1 MLLELRSLLGCV
13 SLALNR
19 ASAMYDVDSLQFF
32 GVHIL
37 KKQAIVGSTII
48 DGTGSAPVLDG
59 VVVVENGKIVEV
71 GAADEVKLSPDVERI
86 YATGKFIIPGI
97 IDSHVHV
104 TPNQDVPPD
113 VRINL
118 RVGFNAINTLRQSLG
133 AGVTTVVS
141 IGGGPPAVELT
152 NAIKEGYV
160 DRCAN
165 QITAG
170 VVNASGG
177 HVRGRH
183 ADGPWEIRKA
193 VRELASAGCT
203 MIKTAATAGFQWE
216 HERVHW
222 PDYTEEELVALIDE
236 ARMRDMPVAVHAH
249 GHKGLQYAVNARA
262 HMIHHGALIDDEG
275 LHAIAAADL
284 YFVPTLFT
292 TSLGRVAK
300 VESPWTK
307 QRMEAAYPIH
317 REGVSKAHKM
327 GIKIALGTD
336 GGPGDAMI
344 ELSELVDCGLSP
356 MDAIV
361 AGTRNT
367 ADALSILDRVG
378 TIESG
383 KDADL
388 LIVGKNPLDDINVLQ
403 DQENVALV
411 MTHGKV
417 QTTSNEMKTYLN
429 PRLEGPPRLIV
440 RVNVDT

>member
-1 MLLELRSLLGCV
+1 M
-13 SLALNR
+13 
-19 ASAMYDVDSLQFF
+19 
-32 GVHIL
+32 
-37 KKQAIVGSTII
+37 KKQAIIGSTII
-48 DGTGSAPVLDG
+48 NGTGSEPLRNGTILIQD
-59 VVVVENGKIVEV
+59 GKISEV
-71 GAADEVKLSPDVERI
+71 GKADQIKLGPDVERI
-86 YATGKFIIPGI
+86 DATRKFTMPGI

-104 TPNQDVPPD
+104 TPNQDVPND
-113 VRINL
+113 IRINL
-118 RVGFNAINTLRQSLG
+118 RVGFNSISLLRQSLG

-141 IGGGPPAVELT
+141 IGGGPPSVELT
-152 NAIKEGYV
+152 NAINEGYV

-222 PDYTEEELVALIDE
+222 PDYTEEELTALVDE
-236 ARMRDMPVAVHAH
+236 ARMRDMPVAAHAH
-249 GHKGLQYAVNARA
+249 GHEGLKYAVNARV

-275 LHAIAAADL
+275 LEAINKADL

-292 TSLGRVAK
+292 TSVGRVAK
-300 VESPWTK
+300 VEQHWTK
-307 QRMEAAYPIH
+307 ERMEAAYPIH

-327 GIKIALGTD
+327 GTKIALGTD
-336 GGPGDAMI
+336 GGAGDAMI
-344 ELSELVDCGLSP
+344 ELSEFVDCGLSP

-388 LIVGKNPLDDINVLQ
+388 LIIGKNPLNDINVLQ
-403 DQENVALV
+403 NQENIDLV
-411 MTHGKV
+411 MTRGKV
-417 QTTSNEMKTYLN
+417 QTTSNEMKVYLN
-429 PRLEGPPRLIV
+429 PRLEGPPRRIV
-440 RVNVDT
+440 RVNVDM

>member
-1 MLLELRSLLGCV
+1 M
-13 SLALNR
+13 
-19 ASAMYDVDSLQFF
+19 
-32 GVHIL
+32 
-37 KKQAIVGSTII
+37 KKQAIIGSTII
-48 DGTGSAPVLDG
+48 NGTGSEPLRNGTILIQD
-59 VVVVENGKIVEV
+59 GKISEV
-71 GAADEVKLSPDVERI
+71 GKADQIKLGPDVERI
-86 YATGKFIIPGI
+86 DATRKFTMPGI

-104 TPNQDVPPD
+104 TPNQDVPND
-113 VRINL
+113 IRINL
-118 RVGFNAINTLRQSLG
+118 RVGFNSISLLRQSLG

-141 IGGGPPAVELT
+141 IGGGPPSVELT
-152 NAIKEGYV
+152 NAINEGYV

-222 PDYTEEELVALIDE
+222 PDYTEEELTALVDE
-236 ARMRDMPVAVHAH
+236 ARMRDMPVAAHAH
-249 GHKGLQYAVNARA
+249 GHEGLKYAVNARV

-275 LHAIAAADL
+275 LEAINKADL

-292 TSLGRVAK
+292 TSIGRVAK
-300 VESPWTK
+300 VEQPWTK
-307 QRMEAAYPIH
+307 ERMEAAYPIH

-327 GIKIALGTD
+327 GTKIALGTD
-336 GGPGDAMI
+336 GGAGDAMI
-344 ELSELVDCGLSP
+344 ELSEFVDCGLSP

-388 LIVGKNPLDDINVLQ
+388 LIIGKNPLDDINVLQ
-403 DQENVALV
+403 NQENIDLV

-417 QTTSNEMKTYLN
+417 QTTSNEMKAYLD
-429 PRLEGPPRLIV
+429 PRLDGPPRRIV
-440 RVNVDT
+440 RVNVDM

>member
-1 MLLELRSLLGCV
+1 M
-13 SLALNR
+13 
-19 ASAMYDVDSLQFF
+19 
-32 GVHIL
+32 
-37 KKQAIVGSTII
+37 KKQAIIGSTII
-48 DGTGSAPVLDG
+48 DGTGSDPLRNGTILIED
-59 VVVVENGKIVEV
+59 GKIVEV
-71 GAADEVKLSPDVERI
+71 GNADQIKLRPDVERI
-86 YATGKFIIPGI
+86 DAIGKFTMPGI

-104 TPNQDVPPD
+104 TPNQDVPSD
-113 VRINL
+113 IRINL
-118 RVGFNAINTLRQSLG
+118 RVGFNAISLLRQSLG

-141 IGGGPPAVELT
+141 IGGGPPSVELT
-152 NAIKEGYV
+152 NAINEGYV

-222 PDYTEEELVALIDE
+222 PDYTEEELTALVDE
-236 ARMRDMPVAVHAH
+236 ARMRDMPVAAHAH
-249 GHKGLQYAVNARA
+249 GHEGLKYAVNAKV

-275 LHAIAAADL
+275 LETINRADL

-292 TSLGRVAK
+292 TSIGRVAK
-300 VESPWTK
+300 VEQPWTK
-307 QRMEAAYPIH
+307 ERMEAAYPIH

-327 GIKIALGTD
+327 GTKIALGTD
-336 GGPGDAMI
+336 GGAGDAMI
-344 ELSELVDCGLSP
+344 ELSEFVDCGLSP

-378 TIESG
+378 TVENG

-388 LIVGKNPLDDINVLQ
+388 LIIGRNPLDDINVLQ
-403 DQENVALV
+403 NQENIELV
-411 MTHGKV
+411 MTRGKV
-417 QTTSNEMKTYLN
+417 QTTSNEMRIYLN
-429 PRLEGPPRLIV
+429 PRLDGPPRRIV
-440 RVNVDT
+440 RVNVDM

>member
-1 MLLELRSLLGCV
+1 M
-13 SLALNR
+13 
-19 ASAMYDVDSLQFF
+19 
-32 GVHIL
+32 
-37 KKQAIVGSTII
+37 KKQAIIGSTII
-48 DGTGSAPVLDG
+48 NGTGSEPLRNG
-59 VVVVENGKIVEV
+59 TILIQEGKIVEV
-71 GAADEVKLSPDVERI
+71 GKADQINLGPDVERI
-86 YATGKFIIPGI
+86 DATGKFTMPGI

-104 TPNQDVPPD
+104 TPNQDVPND
-113 VRINL
+113 IRINL
-118 RVGFNAINTLRQSLG
+118 RVGFNSISLLRQSLG

-141 IGGGPPAVELT
+141 IGGGPPSVELT
-152 NAIKEGYV
+152 NAINEGYV

-222 PDYTEEELVALIDE
+222 PDYTEEELTALVDE
-236 ARMRDMPVAVHAH
+236 ARMRDMPVAAHAH
-249 GHKGLQYAVNARA
+249 GHEGLKYAVNARV

-275 LHAIAAADL
+275 LEAINKADL

-292 TSLGRVAK
+292 TSIGRVAK
-300 VESPWTK
+300 VEQPWTK
-307 QRMEAAYPIH
+307 ERMEAAYPIH

-327 GIKIALGTD
+327 GTKIALGTD
-336 GGPGDAMI
+336 GGAGDAMI
-344 ELSELVDCGLSP
+344 ELSEFVDCGLSP

-388 LIVGKNPLDDINVLQ
+388 LIIGKNPLNDINVLQ
-403 DQENVALV
+403 NQENIDLV

-417 QTTSNEMKTYLN
+417 QTTSNEMKVYLN
-429 PRLEGPPRLIV
+429 PRLNGPPRRIV
-440 RVNVDT
+440 RVNVDM

>member
-1 MLLELRSLLGCV
+1 M
-13 SLALNR
+13 
-19 ASAMYDVDSLQFF
+19 
-32 GVHIL
+32 
-37 KKQAIVGSTII
+37 KKQAIIGSTII
-48 DGTGSAPVLDG
+48 NGTGSEPLRNGIILIQD
-59 VVVVENGKIVEV
+59 GKILEV
-71 GAADEVKLSPDVERI
+71 GKADQIKLGPDVERI
-86 YATGKFIIPGI
+86 DATGKFTMPGI

-104 TPNQDVPPD
+104 TPNQDVPND
-113 VRINL
+113 IRINL
-118 RVGFNAINTLRQSLG
+118 RVGFNSISLLRQSLG

-141 IGGGPPAVELT
+141 IGGGPPSVELT
-152 NAIKEGYV
+152 NAINEGYV

-222 PDYTEEELVALIDE
+222 PDYTEEELTALVDE
-236 ARMRDMPVAVHAH
+236 ARMRDMPVAAHAH
-249 GHKGLQYAVNARA
+249 GHEGLKYAVNARV
-262 HMIHHGALIDDEG
+262 HMIHHGALIDEEG
-275 LHAIAAADL
+275 LEAINKADL

-292 TSLGRVAK
+292 TSIGRVAK
-300 VESPWTK
+300 VEQPWTK
-307 QRMEAAYPIH
+307 ERMEAAYPIH

-327 GIKIALGTD
+327 GTKIALGTD
-336 GGPGDAMI
+336 GGAGDAMI
-344 ELSELVDCGLSP
+344 ELSEFVDCGLSP

-388 LIVGKNPLDDINVLQ
+388 LIIGKNPLNDINVLQ
-403 DQENVALV
+403 NQENIDLV
-411 MTHGKV
+411 MTRGKV
-417 QTTSNEMKTYLN
+417 QTTSNEMKVYLN
-429 PRLEGPPRLIV
+429 PRLEGPPRRIV
-440 RVNVDT
+440 RVNVDM

>member
-1 MLLELRSLLGCV
+1 MYFCCWNLRHSVRCQRCGIFTHSNYAEFTKLT
-13 SLALNR
+13 R
-19 ASAMYDVDSLQFF
+19 
-32 GVHIL
+32 
-37 KKQAIVGSTII
+37 QAITGSTII
-48 DGTGSAPVLDG
+48 DGTGATPIQNG
-59 VVVVENGKIVEV
+59 IVVVDGGKIVEV
-71 GAADEVKLSPDVERI
+71 GSPDQVKLDPDVSKI
-86 YATGKFIIPGI
+86 DATGKFTMPGI
-97 IDSHVHV
+97 IDSHIHV
-104 TPNQDVPPD
+104 TPNQDVPAD

-152 NAIKEGYV
+152 NAIEEGYV

-193 VRELASAGCT
+193 VRELTSAGCT

-216 HERVHW
+216 QERVHW
-222 PDYTEEELVALIDE
+222 PDYTEEELTALVDE
-236 ARMRDMPVAVHAH
+236 ARMRDIPVAAHAH
-249 GHKGLQYAVNARA
+249 GHEGLKYAVNARV

-275 LHAIAAADL
+275 LEAITKADL

-292 TSLGRVAK
+292 TSVGRVAK
-300 VESPWTK
+300 VEQPWTK
-307 QRMEAAYPIH
+307 ERMEAAYPIH

-327 GIKIALGTD
+327 GTKIALGTD

-378 TIESG
+378 TLEAE

-388 LIVGKNPLDDINVLQ
+388 LIVDKNPLDDINVLQ
-403 DQENVALV
+403 DQENIALV
-411 MTHGKV
+411 MTRGNV
-417 QTTSNEMKTYLN
+417 QTTSEQMKVHLN
-429 PRLEGPPRLIV
+429 PRLGGPPRRIV
-440 RVNVDT
+440 RVNVDM

>member
-1 MLLELRSLLGCV
+1 M
-13 SLALNR
+13 
-19 ASAMYDVDSLQFF
+19 
-32 GVHIL
+32 
-37 KKQAIVGSTII
+37 KKQAIIGSTII
-48 DGTGSAPVLDG
+48 NGTGSEPLRNGTILIQD
-59 VVVVENGKIVEV
+59 GKISEV
-71 GAADEVKLSPDVERI
+71 GKADQIKLGPDVERI
-86 YATGKFIIPGI
+86 DAIGKFTMPGI

-104 TPNQDVPPD
+104 TPNQDVPND
-113 VRINL
+113 IRINL
-118 RVGFNAINTLRQSLG
+118 RVGFNSISLLRQSLG

-141 IGGGPPAVELT
+141 IGGGPPSVELT
-152 NAIKEGYV
+152 NAINEGYV

-222 PDYTEEELVALIDE
+222 PDYTEEELTALVDE
-236 ARMRDMPVAVHAH
+236 ARMRDMPVAAHAH
-249 GHKGLQYAVNARA
+249 GHEGLKYAVNARV

-275 LHAIAAADL
+275 LEAINKADL

-292 TSLGRVAK
+292 TSIGRVAK
-300 VESPWTK
+300 VEQPWTK
-307 QRMEAAYPIH
+307 ERMEAAYPIH

-327 GIKIALGTD
+327 GTKIALGTD
-336 GGPGDAMI
+336 GGAGDAMI
-344 ELSELVDCGLSP
+344 ELSEFVDCGLSP

-388 LIVGKNPLDDINVLQ
+388 LIIGKNPLDDINVLQ
-403 DQENVALV
+403 NQENIDLV

-417 QTTSNEMKTYLN
+417 QTTSNEMKVYLN
-429 PRLEGPPRLIV
+429 PRLEGPPRRIV
-440 RVNVDT
+440 RVNVDM

>member
-1 MLLELRSLLGCV
+1 M
-13 SLALNR
+13 
-19 ASAMYDVDSLQFF
+19 
-32 GVHIL
+32 
-37 KKQAIVGSTII
+37 KKQAIIGSTII
-48 DGTGSAPVLDG
+48 NGTGSEPLRNG
-59 VVVVENGKIVEV
+59 TILIQEGKIVEV
-71 GAADEVKLSPDVERI
+71 GKADQIKLAPDVERI
-86 YATGKFIIPGI
+86 DATGKFTMPGI

-104 TPNQDVPPD
+104 TPNQDVPND
-113 VRINL
+113 IRINL
-118 RVGFNAINTLRQSLG
+118 RVGFNSISLLRQSLG

-141 IGGGPPAVELT
+141 IGGGPPSVELT
-152 NAIKEGYV
+152 SAINEGYV

-222 PDYTEEELVALIDE
+222 PDYTEEELTALVDE
-236 ARMRDMPVAVHAH
+236 ARMRDMPVAAHAH
-249 GHKGLQYAVNARA
+249 GHEGLKYAVNARV

-275 LHAIAAADL
+275 LEAINKADL

-292 TSLGRVAK
+292 TSIGRVAK
-300 VESPWTK
+300 VEQPWTK
-307 QRMEAAYPIH
+307 ERMEAAYPIH

-327 GIKIALGTD
+327 GTKIALGTD
-336 GGPGDAMI
+336 GGAGDAMI
-344 ELSELVDCGLSP
+344 ELSEFVDCGLSP

-388 LIVGKNPLDDINVLQ
+388 LIIGKNPLNDINVLQ
-403 DQENVALV
+403 NQENIDLV
-411 MTHGKV
+411 MTRGKV
-417 QTTSNEMKTYLN
+417 QTTSNEMKVYLN
-429 PRLEGPPRLIV
+429 PRLGGPPRRIV
-440 RVNVDT
+440 RVNVDM

>member
-1 MLLELRSLLGCV
+1 M
-13 SLALNR
+13 
-19 ASAMYDVDSLQFF
+19 
-32 GVHIL
+32 
-37 KKQAIVGSTII
+37 KKQAIIGSTII
-48 DGTGSAPVLDG
+48 SGTGSEPLRNGTILIQD
-59 VVVVENGKIVEV
+59 GKISEV
-71 GAADEVKLSPDVERI
+71 GKADQIKLGPDVERI
-86 YATGKFIIPGI
+86 DATGKFTMPGI

-104 TPNQDVPPD
+104 TPNQDVPND
-113 VRINL
+113 IRINL
-118 RVGFNAINTLRQSLG
+118 RVGFNSISLLRQSLG

-141 IGGGPPAVELT
+141 IGGGPPSVELT
-152 NAIKEGYV
+152 NAINEGYV

-222 PDYTEEELVALIDE
+222 PDYTEEELTALVDE
-236 ARMRDMPVAVHAH
+236 ARMRDMPVAAHAH
-249 GHKGLQYAVNARA
+249 GHEGLKYAVNARV
-262 HMIHHGALIDDEG
+262 HMIHHGALIDEEG
-275 LHAIAAADL
+275 LEAINKADL

-292 TSLGRVAK
+292 TSIGRVAK
-300 VESPWTK
+300 VEQPWTK
-307 QRMEAAYPIH
+307 ERMEAAYPIH

-327 GIKIALGTD
+327 GTKIALGTD
-336 GGPGDAMI
+336 GGAGDAMI
-344 ELSELVDCGLSP
+344 ELSEFVDCGLSP

-388 LIVGKNPLDDINVLQ
+388 LIIGKNPLNDINVLQ
-403 DQENVALV
+403 NQENIDLV

-417 QTTSNEMKTYLN
+417 QTTSNEMKVYLN
-429 PRLEGPPRLIV
+429 PRLDGPPRRIV
-440 RVNVDT
+440 RVNVDM

>member
-1 MLLELRSLLGCV
+1 M
-13 SLALNR
+13 
-19 ASAMYDVDSLQFF
+19 
-32 GVHIL
+32 
-37 KKQAIVGSTII
+37 KKQAIIGSTII
-48 DGTGSAPVLDG
+48 NGTGSEPLRNGTILIQD
-59 VVVVENGKIVEV
+59 GKISEV
-71 GAADEVKLSPDVERI
+71 GKADQIKLGPDVERI
-86 YATGKFIIPGI
+86 DATRKFTMPGI

-104 TPNQDVPPD
+104 TPNQDVPND
-113 VRINL
+113 IRINL
-118 RVGFNAINTLRQSLG
+118 RVGFNSISLLRQSLG

-141 IGGGPPAVELT
+141 IGGGPPSVELT
-152 NAIKEGYV
+152 NAINEGYV

-222 PDYTEEELVALIDE
+222 PDYTEEELTALVDE
-236 ARMRDMPVAVHAH
+236 ARMRDMPVAAHAH
-249 GHKGLQYAVNARA
+249 GHEGLKYAVNARV

-275 LHAIAAADL
+275 LEAINKADL

-292 TSLGRVAK
+292 TSIGRGAK
-300 VESPWTK
+300 VEQPWTK
-307 QRMEAAYPIH
+307 ERMEAAYPIH

-327 GIKIALGTD
+327 GTKIALGTD
-336 GGPGDAMI
+336 GGAGDAMI
-344 ELSELVDCGLSP
+344 ELSEFVDCGLSP

-388 LIVGKNPLDDINVLQ
+388 LIIGKNPLDDINVLQ
-403 DQENVALV
+403 DQENIDLV
-411 MTHGKV
+411 MTRGKV
-417 QTTSNEMKTYLN
+417 QTTSNEMKVYLN
-429 PRLEGPPRLIV
+429 PRLEGPPRRIV
-440 RVNVDT
+440 RVNVDM

>member
-1 MLLELRSLLGCV
+1 M
-13 SLALNR
+13 
-19 ASAMYDVDSLQFF
+19 
-32 GVHIL
+32 
-37 KKQAIVGSTII
+37 KKQAIIGSTII
-48 DGTGSAPVLDG
+48 NGTGSEPLRNGTILIQD
-59 VVVVENGKIVEV
+59 GKISEV
-71 GAADEVKLSPDVERI
+71 GKADQIKLGPDVERI
-86 YATGKFIIPGI
+86 DATGKFTMPGI

-104 TPNQDVPPD
+104 TPNQDVPND
-113 VRINL
+113 IRINL
-118 RVGFNAINTLRQSLG
+118 RVGFNSISLLRQSLG

-141 IGGGPPAVELT
+141 IGGGPPSVELT
-152 NAIKEGYV
+152 NAINEGYV

-222 PDYTEEELVALIDE
+222 PDYTEEELTALVDE
-236 ARMRDMPVAVHAH
+236 ARMRDMPVAAHAH
-249 GHKGLQYAVNARA
+249 GHEGLKYAVNARV
-262 HMIHHGALIDDEG
+262 HMIHHGALIDEEG
-275 LHAIAAADL
+275 LEAINKADL

-292 TSLGRVAK
+292 TSIGRVAK
-300 VESPWTK
+300 VEQPWTK
-307 QRMEAAYPIH
+307 ERMEAAYPIH

-327 GIKIALGTD
+327 GTKIALGTD
-336 GGPGDAMI
+336 GGAGDAMI
-344 ELSELVDCGLSP
+344 ELSEFVDCGLSP

-388 LIVGKNPLDDINVLQ
+388 LIIGKNPLNDINVLQ
-403 DQENVALV
+403 NQENIDLV

-417 QTTSNEMKTYLN
+417 QTTSNEMKVYLN
-429 PRLEGPPRLIV
+429 PRLEGPPRRIV
-440 RVNVDT
+440 RVNVDM

>member
-1 MLLELRSLLGCV
+1 M
-13 SLALNR
+13 
-19 ASAMYDVDSLQFF
+19 
-32 GVHIL
+32 
-37 KKQAIVGSTII
+37 KKQAIIGSTII
-48 DGTGSAPVLDG
+48 NGTGSEPVRNGIILIQD
-59 VVVVENGKIVEV
+59 GKILEV
-71 GAADEVKLSPDVERI
+71 GKADQINLLSDVERI
-86 YATGKFIIPGI
+86 DATGKFTMPGI

-104 TPNQDVPPD
+104 TPNQDVPND
-113 VRINL
+113 IRINL
-118 RVGFNAINTLRQSLG
+118 RVGFNSISLLRQSLG

-141 IGGGPPAVELT
+141 IGGGPPSVELT
-152 NAIKEGYV
+152 NAINEGYV

-222 PDYTEEELVALIDE
+222 PDYTEEELTALVDE
-236 ARMRDMPVAVHAH
+236 ARMRDMPVAAHAH
-249 GHKGLQYAVNARA
+249 GHEGLKYAVNARV
-262 HMIHHGALIDDEG
+262 HMIHHGALIDEEG
-275 LHAIAAADL
+275 LEAINKADL

-292 TSLGRVAK
+292 TSIGRVAK
-300 VESPWTK
+300 VEQPWTK
-307 QRMEAAYPIH
+307 ERMEAAYPIH

-327 GIKIALGTD
+327 GTKIALGTD
-336 GGPGDAMI
+336 GGAGDAMI
-344 ELSELVDCGLSP
+344 ELSEFVDCGLSP

-388 LIVGKNPLDDINVLQ
+388 LIIGKNPLNDINVLQ
-403 DQENVALV
+403 NQENIDLV

-417 QTTSNEMKTYLN
+417 QTTSNEMKVYLN
-429 PRLEGPPRLIV
+429 PRLEGPPRRIV
-440 RVNVDT
+440 RVNVDM

>member
-1 MLLELRSLLGCV
+1 VNKMV
-13 SLALNR
+13 
-19 ASAMYDVDSLQFF
+19 
-32 GVHIL
+32 I
-37 KKQAIVGSTII
+37 IGSTII
-48 DGTGSAPVLDG
+48 DGSGVEPVK
-59 VVVVENGKIVEV
+59 NGIILVHDNKIVEV
-71 GAADEVKLSPDVERI
+71 GPAGTIEVPPEATVID
-86 YATGKFIIPGI
+86 ATGKFTMPGI

-104 TPNQDVPPD
+104 TPNQDVPDD

-183 ADGPWEIRKA
+183 ADGPWEVRKA

-222 PDYTEEELVALIDE
+222 PDYTEEELTALVDE
-236 ARMRDMPVAVHAH
+236 ARARDMPVAAHAH
-249 GHKGLQYAVNARA
+249 GHEGLRYAVNARV
-262 HMIHHGALIDDEG
+262 HMIHHGALIDDAG
-275 LHAIAAADL
+275 LEAITQADL

-292 TSLGRVAK
+292 TSIGRVAK
-300 VESPWTK
+300 VEQPWTK
-307 QRMEAAYPIH
+307 ERMEAAYPIH
-317 REGVSKAHKM
+317 REGVAKAHKM
-327 GIKIALGTD
+327 GTKIALGTD

-344 ELSELVDCGLSP
+344 ELSEFVDCGLSP

-367 ADALSILDRVG
+367 ADALSILDKVG

-388 LIVGKNPLDDINVLQ
+388 LIVEKNPLDDINTLQ
-403 DQENVALV
+403 DQENIALV

-417 QTTSNEMKTYLN
+417 QTTSEGMKTYLN
-429 PRLEGPPRLIV
+429 PRLGGPPKRIV
-440 RVNVDT
+440 RVTMDT

>member
-1 MLLELRSLLGCV
+1 MTHPPELTRKGGFLVTHLES
-13 SLALNR
+13 NN
-19 ASAMYDVDSLQFF
+19 
-32 GVHIL
+32 L

-48 DGTGSAPVLDG
+48 DGTGTAPIK
-59 VVVVENGKIVEV
+59 NGTIVIHDHKIVEV
-71 GAADEVKLSPDVERI
+71 GPSDQVQLAPDVAQI
-86 YATGKFIIPGI
+86 DASGKFTIPGI
-97 IDSHVHV
+97 IDSHIHV
-104 TPNQDVPPD
+104 TPNQDVPND

-141 IGGGPPAVELT
+141 IGGGPPAVELA
-152 NAIKEGYV
+152 NAINEGYV
-160 DRCAN
+160 DRCAT

-222 PDYTEEELVALIDE
+222 PDYTEEELTALVDE
-236 ARMRDMPVAVHAH
+236 ARMRDMPVAAHAH
-249 GHKGLQYAVNARA
+249 GHEGLKFAVNARV

-275 LHAIAAADL
+275 LEAITRADL

-292 TSLGRVAK
+292 TSVGRVAK
-300 VESPWTK
+300 VEQPWTK
-307 QRMEAAYPIH
+307 ERMEAAYPIH
-317 REGVSKAHKM
+317 REGVSKALKM
-327 GIKIALGTD
+327 GTKIALVTD
-336 GGPGDAMI
+336 GGTGDAMI
-344 ELSELVDCGLSP
+344 ELSEFVDCGLTP

-378 TIESG
+378 TVESG
-383 KDADL
+383 KDAEL
-388 LIVGKNPLDDINVLQ
+388 LIVDKNPLEDINILQ
-403 DQENVALV
+403 DQQNIALV
-411 MTHGKV
+411 MTHGEV
-417 QTTSNEMKTYLN
+417 QTTSEEMKTYLN
-429 PRLEGPPRLIV
+429 PRLTGPPRRIV
-440 RVNVDT
+440 RVNVDM

>member
-1 MLLELRSLLGCV
+1 M
-13 SLALNR
+13 
-19 ASAMYDVDSLQFF
+19 
-32 GVHIL
+32 
-37 KKQAIVGSTII
+37 KKQAIIGSTII
-48 DGTGSAPVLDG
+48 NGTGSEPLRNGTILIQD
-59 VVVVENGKIVEV
+59 GKISEV
-71 GAADEVKLSPDVERI
+71 GKADQIKLGPDVERI
-86 YATGKFIIPGI
+86 DATGKFTMPGI

-104 TPNQDVPPD
+104 TPNQDVPND
-113 VRINL
+113 IRINL
-118 RVGFNAINTLRQSLG
+118 RVGFNSISLLRQSLG

-141 IGGGPPAVELT
+141 IGGGPPSVELT
-152 NAIKEGYV
+152 NAINEGYV

-222 PDYTEEELVALIDE
+222 PDYTEEELTALVDE
-236 ARMRDMPVAVHAH
+236 ARMRDMPVAAHAH
-249 GHKGLQYAVNARA
+249 GHEGLKYAVNARV

-275 LHAIAAADL
+275 LEAINKADL

-292 TSLGRVAK
+292 TSIGRVAK
-300 VESPWTK
+300 VEQPWTK
-307 QRMEAAYPIH
+307 ERMEAAYPIH

-327 GIKIALGTD
+327 GTKIALGTD
-336 GGPGDAMI
+336 GGAGDAMI
-344 ELSELVDCGLSP
+344 ELSEFVDCGLSP

-388 LIVGKNPLDDINVLQ
+388 LIIGKNPLNDINVLQ
-403 DQENVALV
+403 NQENIDLV

-417 QTTSNEMKTYLN
+417 QTTSNEMKVYLN
-429 PRLEGPPRLIV
+429 PRLEGPPRRIV
-440 RVNVDT
+440 RVNVDM

>member
-1 MLLELRSLLGCV
+1 M
-13 SLALNR
+13 
-19 ASAMYDVDSLQFF
+19 
-32 GVHIL
+32 
-37 KKQAIVGSTII
+37 KKQAIIGSTII
-48 DGTGSAPVLDG
+48 NGTGSEPLRNGTILIQD
-59 VVVVENGKIVEV
+59 GKIGEV
-71 GAADEVKLSPDVERI
+71 GKADQIKLDPDVERI
-86 YATGKFIIPGI
+86 DATGKFTMPGI

-104 TPNQDVPPD
+104 TPNQDVPND
-113 VRINL
+113 IRINL
-118 RVGFNAINTLRQSLG
+118 RVGFNSISLLRQSLG

-141 IGGGPPAVELT
+141 IGGGPPSVELT
-152 NAIKEGYV
+152 NAINEGYV

-222 PDYTEEELVALIDE
+222 PDYTEEELTALVDE
-236 ARMRDMPVAVHAH
+236 ARMRDMPVAAHAH
-249 GHKGLQYAVNARA
+249 GHEGLKYAVNARV

-275 LHAIAAADL
+275 LEAINKADL

-292 TSLGRVAK
+292 TSIGRVAK
-300 VESPWTK
+300 VEQPWTK
-307 QRMEAAYPIH
+307 ERMEAAYPIH

-327 GIKIALGTD
+327 GTKIALGTD
-336 GGPGDAMI
+336 GGAGDAMI
-344 ELSELVDCGLSP
+344 ELSEFVDCGLSP

-388 LIVGKNPLDDINVLQ
+388 LIIGKNPLNDINVLQ
-403 DQENVALV
+403 NQENIDLV

-417 QTTSNEMKTYLN
+417 QTTSNEMKVYLN
-429 PRLEGPPRLIV
+429 PRLEGPPRRIV
-440 RVNVDT
+440 RVNVDM

>member
-1 MLLELRSLLGCV
+1 M
-13 SLALNR
+13 
-19 ASAMYDVDSLQFF
+19 
-32 GVHIL
+32 
-37 KKQAIVGSTII
+37 KKQAIIGSTII
-48 DGTGSAPVLDG
+48 NGTGSAPLCNGTILIQD
-59 VVVVENGKIVEV
+59 GKILEV
-71 GAADEVKLSPDVERI
+71 GKADQIKLGPDVERI
-86 YATGKFIIPGI
+86 DATGKFTMPGI

-104 TPNQDVPPD
+104 TPNQDVPDD

-118 RVGFNAINTLRQSLG
+118 RVGFNSISLLRQSLG

-141 IGGGPPAVELT
+141 IGGGPPSVELT
-152 NAIKEGYV
+152 NAINEGYV

-222 PDYTEEELVALIDE
+222 PDYTEEELTALVDE
-236 ARMRDMPVAVHAH
+236 ARMRDMPVAAHAH
-249 GHKGLQYAVNARA
+249 GHEGLKYAVNARV
-262 HMIHHGALIDDEG
+262 HMIHHGALIDEEG
-275 LHAIAAADL
+275 LEAINKADL

-292 TSLGRVAK
+292 TSIGRVAK
-300 VESPWTK
+300 VEQPWTK
-307 QRMEAAYPIH
+307 ERMEAAYPIH

-327 GIKIALGTD
+327 GTKIALGTD
-336 GGPGDAMI
+336 GGAGDAMI
-344 ELSELVDCGLSP
+344 ELSEFVDCGLSP

-388 LIVGKNPLDDINVLQ
+388 LIVGKNPLNDINVLQ
-403 DQENVALV
+403 NQENIDLV
-411 MTHGKV
+411 MTRGKV
-417 QTTSNEMKTYLN
+417 QTTSNEMKVYLN
-429 PRLEGPPRLIV
+429 PRLGGPPRRIV
-440 RVNVDT
+440 RVNVDM

>member
-1 MLLELRSLLGCV
+1 M
-13 SLALNR
+13 
-19 ASAMYDVDSLQFF
+19 Q
-32 GVHIL
+32 
-37 KKQAIVGSTII
+37 KQAIIGSTII
-48 DGTGSAPVLDG
+48 DGTGSDPLRNGTILIED
-59 VVVVENGKIVEV
+59 GKIVDV
-71 GAADEVKLSPDVERI
+71 GNADQIKLGPDVERI
-86 YATGKFIIPGI
+86 DAIGKFTMPGI

-104 TPNQDVPPD
+104 TPNQDVPD
-113 VRINL
+113 DIRINL
-118 RVGFNAINTLRQSLG
+118 RVGFNAISLLRQSLG

-141 IGGGPPAVELT
+141 IGGGPAAVELT
-152 NAIKEGYV
+152 NAINEGYV

-222 PDYTEEELVALIDE
+222 PDYTEEELTALVDE
-236 ARMRDMPVAVHAH
+236 ARMRDMPVAAHAH
-249 GHKGLQYAVNARA
+249 GHEGLKYAVNAKV

-275 LHAIAAADL
+275 LEAITKADL

-292 TSLGRVAK
+292 TSIGRVAK
-300 VESPWTK
+300 VEQPWTK
-307 QRMEAAYPIH
+307 ERMEAAYPIH

-327 GIKIALGTD
+327 GTKIALGTD
-336 GGPGDAMI
+336 GGAGDAMI
-344 ELSELVDCGLSP
+344 ELSEFVDCGLSP

-378 TIESG
+378 TVENG

-388 LIVGKNPLDDINVLQ
+388 LIIGRNPLDDINVLQ
-403 DQENVALV
+403 NQENIELV
-411 MTHGKV
+411 MTRGKV
-417 QTTSNEMKTYLN
+417 QTTSNEMRIYLN
-429 PRLEGPPRLIV
+429 PRLDGPPRRIV
-440 RVNVDT
+440 RVNVDM

>member
-1 MLLELRSLLGCV
+1 M
-13 SLALNR
+13 
-19 ASAMYDVDSLQFF
+19 
-32 GVHIL
+32 
-37 KKQAIVGSTII
+37 KKQAIIGSTII
-48 DGTGSAPVLDG
+48 NGTGSAPIRNGTILIEG
-59 VVVVENGKIVEV
+59 GKIIEV
-71 GAADEVKLSPDVERI
+71 GSADQIKLAPDVKRI
-86 YATGKFIIPGI
+86 DATGKFTMPGI

-104 TPNQDVPPD
+104 TPNQDVPD
-113 VRINL
+113 DIRINL
-118 RVGFNAINTLRQSLG
+118 RVGFNSISLLRQSLG

-141 IGGGPPAVELT
+141 IGGGPPSVELT
-152 NAIKEGYV
+152 NAINEGYV

-222 PDYTEEELVALIDE
+222 PDYTEEELTALVDE
-236 ARMRDMPVAVHAH
+236 ARMRDMPVAAHAH
-249 GHKGLQYAVNARA
+249 GHEGLKYAVNARV

-275 LHAIAAADL
+275 LEAINKADL

-292 TSLGRVAK
+292 TSIGRVAK
-300 VESPWTK
+300 VEQPWTK
-307 QRMEAAYPIH
+307 EPMEAAYPIH

-327 GIKIALGTD
+327 GTKIALGTD
-336 GGPGDAMI
+336 GGAGDAMI
-344 ELSELVDCGLSP
+344 ELSEFVDCGLSP

-388 LIVGKNPLDDINVLQ
+388 LIIGKNPLDDINVLQ
-403 DQENVALV
+403 DQENIELV
-411 MTHGKV
+411 MTQGKV
-417 QTTSNEMKTYLN
+417 QTTSNEMKVYLN
-429 PRLEGPPRLIV
+429 PRLEGPPRRIV
-440 RVNVDT
+440 RVNVDM

>member
-1 MLLELRSLLGCV
+1 M
-13 SLALNR
+13 
-19 ASAMYDVDSLQFF
+19 
-32 GVHIL
+32 
-37 KKQAIVGSTII
+37 KKQAIIGSTII
-48 DGTGSAPVLDG
+48 NGTGSEPLRNGTILIQD
-59 VVVVENGKIVEV
+59 GKIGEV
-71 GAADEVKLSPDVERI
+71 DKADQIKLDPDVERI
-86 YATGKFIIPGI
+86 DTTGKFTMPGI

-104 TPNQDVPPD
+104 TPNQDVPND
-113 VRINL
+113 IRINL
-118 RVGFNAINTLRQSLG
+118 RVGFNSISLLRQSLG

-141 IGGGPPAVELT
+141 IGGGPPSVELT
-152 NAIKEGYV
+152 SAINEGYV

-222 PDYTEEELVALIDE
+222 PDYTEEELTALVDE
-236 ARMRDMPVAVHAH
+236 ARMRDMPVAAHAH
-249 GHKGLQYAVNARA
+249 GHEGLKYAVNARV

-275 LHAIAAADL
+275 LEAINKADL

-292 TSLGRVAK
+292 TSIGRVAK
-300 VESPWTK
+300 VEQPWTK
-307 QRMEAAYPIH
+307 ERMEAAYPIH

-327 GIKIALGTD
+327 GTKIALGTD
-336 GGPGDAMI
+336 GGAGDAMI
-344 ELSELVDCGLSP
+344 ELSEFVDCGLSP

-388 LIVGKNPLDDINVLQ
+388 LIIGKNPLDDINVLQ
-403 DQENVALV
+403 NQENIDLV
-411 MTHGKV
+411 MTRGKV
-417 QTTSNEMKTYLN
+417 QTTSNEMKVYLN
-429 PRLEGPPRLIV
+429 PRLEGPPRRIV
-440 RVNVDT
+440 RVNVDM

>member
-1 MLLELRSLLGCV
+1 M
-13 SLALNR
+13 
-19 ASAMYDVDSLQFF
+19 
-32 GVHIL
+32 
-37 KKQAIVGSTII
+37 KKQAIIGSTII
-48 DGTGSAPVLDG
+48 NGTGSAPLCNGTILIQD
-59 VVVVENGKIVEV
+59 GKILEV
-71 GAADEVKLSPDVERI
+71 GKADQIKLGPDVERI
-86 YATGKFIIPGI
+86 DATGKFTMPGI

-104 TPNQDVPPD
+104 TPNQDVPND
-113 VRINL
+113 IRINL
-118 RVGFNAINTLRQSLG
+118 RVGFNSISLLRQSLG

-141 IGGGPPAVELT
+141 IGGGPPSVELT
-152 NAIKEGYV
+152 NAINEGYV

-222 PDYTEEELVALIDE
+222 PDYTEEELTALVDE
-236 ARMRDMPVAVHAH
+236 ARMRDMPVAAHAH
-249 GHKGLQYAVNARA
+249 GHEGLKYAVNARV

-275 LHAIAAADL
+275 LEAINKADL

-292 TSLGRVAK
+292 TSIGRVAK
-300 VESPWTK
+300 VEQPWTK
-307 QRMEAAYPIH
+307 ERMEAAYPIH

-327 GIKIALGTD
+327 GTKIALGTD
-336 GGPGDAMI
+336 GGAGDAMI
-344 ELSELVDCGLSP
+344 ELSEFVDCGLSP

-388 LIVGKNPLDDINVLQ
+388 LIVGKNPLNDINVLQ
-403 DQENVALV
+403 NQENIDLV
-411 MTHGKV
+411 MTRGKV
-417 QTTSNEMKTYLN
+417 QTTSNEMKVYLN
-429 PRLEGPPRLIV
+429 PRLEGPPRRIV
-440 RVNVDT
+440 RVNVDM

>member
-1 MLLELRSLLGCV
+1 M
-13 SLALNR
+13 NT
-19 ASAMYDVDSLQFF
+19 
-32 GVHIL
+32 
-37 KKQAIVGSTII
+37 QAIVGSTII
-48 DGTGSAPVLDG
+48 DGTGSEPIANGTILIHDG
-59 VVVVENGKIVEV
+59 KIIDVGSYENVVVP
-71 GAADEVKLSPDVERI
+71 PDASII
-86 YATGKFIIPGI
+86 YATGKFTMPGI
-97 IDSHVHV
+97 IDAHVHV
-104 TPNQDVPPD
+104 TPNQDVPND

-118 RVGFNAINTLRQSLG
+118 RIGFSAINTLRQSLG

-141 IGGGPPAVELT
+141 IGGGPAAVELT
-152 NAIKEGYV
+152 NAINEGYV
-160 DRCAN
+160 DKCAN

-203 MIKTAATAGFQWE
+203 MIKTAATGGFQWE

-222 PDYTEEELVALIDE
+222 PDYTEEELIALVDE
-236 ARMRDMPVAVHAH
+236 CRMRDMPVAAHAH
-249 GHKGLQYAVNARA
+249 GHEGLKYAVNAKV
-262 HMIHHGALIDDEG
+262 HMVHHGALIDDQG
-275 LHAIAAADL
+275 LEAITKADL

-292 TSLGRVAK
+292 TSIGRVAK

-307 QRMEAAYPIH
+307 ERMEAAYPIH
-317 REGVSKAHKM
+317 REGVAKAHKM
-327 GIKIALGTD
+327 GTKIALGTD

-344 ELSELVDCGLSP
+344 ELSEFVDCGMSP

-378 TIESG
+378 TVEAG

-388 LIVGKNPLDDINVLQ
+388 LIVSKNPLDDIDVLQ
-403 DQENVALV
+403 VQDNISLV

-417 QTTSNEMKTYLN
+417 QTTSEEMKAYLD
-429 PRLEGPPRLIV
+429 PRLSGPPRLIV
-440 RVNVDT
+440 RVNADA

>member
-1 MLLELRSLLGCV
+1 MK
-13 SLALNR
+13 N
-19 ASAMYDVDSLQFF
+19 
-32 GVHIL
+32 
-37 KKQAIVGSTII
+37 QAIIGSTII
-48 DGTGSAPVLDG
+48 NGTGSAPLCNGTILIQD
-59 VVVVENGKIVEV
+59 GKIGEV
-71 GAADEVKLSPDVERI
+71 GKADQINLGPDVERI
-86 YATGKFIIPGI
+86 DATGKFTMPGI

-104 TPNQDVPPD
+104 TPNQDVPND
-113 VRINL
+113 IRINL
-118 RVGFNAINTLRQSLG
+118 RVGFNSISLLRQSLG

-141 IGGGPPAVELT
+141 IGGGPPSVELT
-152 NAIKEGYV
+152 NAINEGYV

-222 PDYTEEELVALIDE
+222 PDYTEEELTALVDE
-236 ARMRDMPVAVHAH
+236 ARMRDMPVAAHAH
-249 GHKGLQYAVNARA
+249 GHEGLKYAVNARV

-275 LHAIAAADL
+275 LEAINKADL

-292 TSLGRVAK
+292 TSIGRVAK
-300 VESPWTK
+300 VEQPWTK
-307 QRMEAAYPIH
+307 ERMEAAYPIH

-327 GIKIALGTD
+327 GTKIALGTD
-336 GGPGDAMI
+336 GGAGDAMI
-344 ELSELVDCGLSP
+344 ELSEFVDCGLSP

-388 LIVGKNPLDDINVLQ
+388 LIIGKNPLNDINVLQ
-403 DQENVALV
+403 NQENIDLV
-411 MTHGKV
+411 MTRGKV
-417 QTTSNEMKTYLN
+417 QTTSNEMKVYLN
-429 PRLEGPPRLIV
+429 PRLEGPPRRIV
-440 RVNVDT
+440 RVNVDM

>member
-1 MLLELRSLLGCV
+1 M
-13 SLALNR
+13 
-19 ASAMYDVDSLQFF
+19 
-32 GVHIL
+32 
-37 KKQAIVGSTII
+37 KKQAIIGSTII
-48 DGTGSAPVLDG
+48 NGTGSEPLRNG
-59 VVVVENGKIVEV
+59 TILIEEGKIVEV
-71 GAADEVKLSPDVERI
+71 GKADQIKLGPDVERI
-86 YATGKFIIPGI
+86 DATGKFTMPGI

-104 TPNQDVPPD
+104 TPNQDVPND
-113 VRINL
+113 IRINL
-118 RVGFNAINTLRQSLG
+118 RVGFNSISLLRQSLG

-141 IGGGPPAVELT
+141 IGGGPPSVELT
-152 NAIKEGYV
+152 NAINEGYV

-222 PDYTEEELVALIDE
+222 PDYTEEELTALVDE
-236 ARMRDMPVAVHAH
+236 ARMRDMPVAAHAH
-249 GHKGLQYAVNARA
+249 GHEGLKYAVNARV
-262 HMIHHGALIDDEG
+262 HMIHHGALIDEEG
-275 LHAIAAADL
+275 LEAINKADL

-292 TSLGRVAK
+292 TSIGRVAK
-300 VESPWTK
+300 VEQPWTK
-307 QRMEAAYPIH
+307 ERMEAAYPIH

-327 GIKIALGTD
+327 GTKIALGTD
-336 GGPGDAMI
+336 GGAGDAMI
-344 ELSELVDCGLSP
+344 ELSEFVDCGLSP

-388 LIVGKNPLDDINVLQ
+388 LIIGKNPLNDINVLQ
-403 DQENVALV
+403 NQDNIDLV

-417 QTTSNEMKTYLN
+417 QTTSNEMKVYLD
-429 PRLEGPPRLIV
+429 PRLDGPPRRIV
-440 RVNVDT
+440 RVNVDM

>member
-1 MLLELRSLLGCV
+1 M
-13 SLALNR
+13 
-19 ASAMYDVDSLQFF
+19 
-32 GVHIL
+32 
-37 KKQAIVGSTII
+37 KKQAIIGSTII
-48 DGTGSAPVLDG
+48 NGTGSAPLCNGTILIQD
-59 VVVVENGKIVEV
+59 GKILEV
-71 GAADEVKLSPDVERI
+71 GKADQINLGPDAERI
-86 YATGKFIIPGI
+86 DATGKFTMPGI

-104 TPNQDVPPD
+104 TPNQDVPND
-113 VRINL
+113 IRINL
-118 RVGFNAINTLRQSLG
+118 RVGFNSISLLRQSLG

-141 IGGGPPAVELT
+141 IGGGPPSVELT
-152 NAIKEGYV
+152 NAINEGYV

-165 QITAG
+165 QITSG

-222 PDYTEEELVALIDE
+222 PDYTEEELTALVDE
-236 ARMRDMPVAVHAH
+236 ARMRDMPVAAHAH
-249 GHKGLQYAVNARA
+249 GHEGLKYAVNARV

-275 LHAIAAADL
+275 LEAMNKADL

-292 TSLGRVAK
+292 TSIGRVAK
-300 VESPWTK
+300 VEQPWTK
-307 QRMEAAYPIH
+307 ERIEAAYPIH

-327 GIKIALGTD
+327 GTKIALGTD
-336 GGPGDAMI
+336 GGAGDAMI
-344 ELSELVDCGLSP
+344 ELSEFVDCGLSP

-388 LIVGKNPLDDINVLQ
+388 LIVGKNPLNDINVLQ
-403 DQENVALV
+403 NQENIDLV

-417 QTTSNEMKTYLN
+417 QTTSNEMKAYLD
-429 PRLEGPPRLIV
+429 PRLDGPPRRIV
-440 RVNVDT
+440 RVNVDM

>member
-1 MLLELRSLLGCV
+1 M
-13 SLALNR
+13 
-19 ASAMYDVDSLQFF
+19 
-32 GVHIL
+32 
-37 KKQAIVGSTII
+37 KKQAIIGSTII
-48 DGTGSAPVLDG
+48 DGTGSDPLRNGTILIED
-59 VVVVENGKIVEV
+59 GKIVEV
-71 GAADEVKLSPDVERI
+71 GNADQIKLGPDVERI
-86 YATGKFIIPGI
+86 DAIGKFTMPGI

-104 TPNQDVPPD
+104 TPNQDVPD
-113 VRINL
+113 DIRINL
-118 RVGFNAINTLRQSLG
+118 RVGFNAISLLRQSLG

-141 IGGGPPAVELT
+141 IGGGPPSVELT
-152 NAIKEGYV
+152 NAINEGYV

-222 PDYTEEELVALIDE
+222 PDYTEEELTALVDE
-236 ARMRDMPVAVHAH
+236 ARMRDMPVAAHAH
-249 GHKGLQYAVNARA
+249 GHEGLKYAVNARV

-275 LHAIAAADL
+275 LEAINKADL

-292 TSLGRVAK
+292 TSIGRVAK
-300 VESPWTK
+300 VEQPWTK
-307 QRMEAAYPIH
+307 ERMEAAYPIH

-327 GIKIALGTD
+327 GTKIALGTD
-336 GGPGDAMI
+336 GGAGDAMI
-344 ELSELVDCGLSP
+344 ELSEFVDCGLSP

-378 TIESG
+378 TVENG

-388 LIVGKNPLDDINVLQ
+388 LIIGRNPLDDINVLQ
-403 DQENVALV
+403 NQENIELV
-411 MTHGKV
+411 MTRGKV
-417 QTTSNEMKTYLN
+417 QTTSNEMRIYLN
-429 PRLEGPPRLIV
+429 PRLEGPPRRIV
-440 RVNVDT
+440 RVNVDM

>member
-1 MLLELRSLLGCV
+1 LEL
-13 SLALNR
+13 
-19 ASAMYDVDSLQFF
+19 
-32 GVHIL
+32 IKL
-37 KKQAIVGSTII
+37 KLQAIVGSTII
-48 DGTGSAPVLDG
+48 DGTGATPIQNGIVVIDG
-59 VVVVENGKIVEV
+59 RKIVEV
-71 GAADEVKLSPDVERI
+71 GSSDQVKLSPDVVKI
-86 YATGKFIIPGI
+86 DATGKFTMPGI
-97 IDSHVHV
+97 IDSHIHV
-104 TPNQDVPPD
+104 TPNQDVPAD

-152 NAIKEGYV
+152 NAIEEGYV

-193 VRELASAGCT
+193 VRELTSAGCT

-216 HERVHW
+216 QERVHW
-222 PDYTEEELVALIDE
+222 PDYTEEELTALVDE
-236 ARMRDMPVAVHAH
+236 ARMRDIPVAAHAH
-249 GHKGLQYAVNARA
+249 GHEGLKYAVNARV

-275 LHAIAAADL
+275 LEAITKADL

-292 TSLGRVAK
+292 TSIGRVAK
-300 VESPWTK
+300 VEQPWTK
-307 QRMEAAYPIH
+307 ERMEAAYPVH
-317 REGVSKAHKM
+317 REGVSKAYKM
-327 GIKIALGTD
+327 GTKIALGTD

-378 TIESG
+378 TLEAE

-388 LIVGKNPLDDINVLQ
+388 VIVEKNPLNDINVLQ
-403 DQENVALV
+403 DQENIALV

-417 QTTSNEMKTYLN
+417 QTTSEEMKAHLN
-429 PRLEGPPRLIV
+429 PRLGGPPRRIV
-440 RVNVDT
+440 RVNVDM

>member
-1 MLLELRSLLGCV
+1 M
-13 SLALNR
+13 
-19 ASAMYDVDSLQFF
+19 
-32 GVHIL
+32 
-37 KKQAIVGSTII
+37 KKQAIIGSTII
-48 DGTGSAPVLDG
+48 NGTGSEPLRNGTILIQD
-59 VVVVENGKIVEV
+59 GKISEV
-71 GAADEVKLSPDVERI
+71 GKADQIKLGPDVERI
-86 YATGKFIIPGI
+86 DATGKFTMPGI

-104 TPNQDVPPD
+104 TPNQDVPND
-113 VRINL
+113 IRINL
-118 RVGFNAINTLRQSLG
+118 RVGFNSISLLRQSLG

-141 IGGGPPAVELT
+141 IGGGPPSVELT
-152 NAIKEGYV
+152 NAINEGYV

-222 PDYTEEELVALIDE
+222 PDYTEEELTALVDE
-236 ARMRDMPVAVHAH
+236 ARMRDMPVAAHAH
-249 GHKGLQYAVNARA
+249 GHEGLKYAVNARV

-275 LHAIAAADL
+275 LEAINKADL

-292 TSLGRVAK
+292 TSIGRVAK
-300 VESPWTK
+300 VEQPWTK
-307 QRMEAAYPIH
+307 ERMEAAYPIH

-327 GIKIALGTD
+327 GTKIALGTD
-336 GGPGDAMI
+336 GGAGDAMI
-344 ELSELVDCGLSP
+344 ELSEFVDCGLSP

-388 LIVGKNPLDDINVLQ
+388 LIIGKNPLNDINVLQ
-403 DQENVALV
+403 NQENIDLV

-417 QTTSNEMKTYLN
+417 QTTSNEMKVYLN
-429 PRLEGPPRLIV
+429 PRLDGPPRRIV
-440 RVNVDT
+440 RVNVDM

>member
-1 MLLELRSLLGCV
+1 M
-13 SLALNR
+13 NT
-19 ASAMYDVDSLQFF
+19 
-32 GVHIL
+32 
-37 KKQAIVGSTII
+37 QAIVGSTII
-48 DGTGSAPVLDG
+48 DGTGSEPIANGTILIHDG
-59 VVVVENGKIVEV
+59 KIIDVGSYENVVVP
-71 GAADEVKLSPDVERI
+71 PDASII
-86 YATGKFIIPGI
+86 YATGKFTMPGI
-97 IDSHVHV
+97 IDAHVHV
-104 TPNQDVPPD
+104 TPNQDVPND

-118 RVGFNAINTLRQSLG
+118 RIGFSAINTLRQSLG

-141 IGGGPPAVELT
+141 IGGGPAAVELT
-152 NAIKEGYV
+152 NAINEGYV
-160 DRCAN
+160 DKCAN

-203 MIKTAATAGFQWE
+203 MIKTAATGGFQWE

-222 PDYTEEELVALIDE
+222 PDYTEEELTALVDE
-236 ARMRDMPVAVHAH
+236 CRMRDMPVAAHAH
-249 GHKGLQYAVNARA
+249 GHEGLKYAVNAKV
-262 HMIHHGALIDDEG
+262 HMVHHGALIDDQG
-275 LHAIAAADL
+275 LEAITKADL

-292 TSLGRVAK
+292 TSIGRVAK

-307 QRMEAAYPIH
+307 ERMEAAYPIH
-317 REGVSKAHKM
+317 REGVAKAHKM
-327 GIKIALGTD
+327 GTKIALGTD

-344 ELSELVDCGLSP
+344 ELSEFVDCGMSP

-378 TIESG
+378 TVEAG

-388 LIVGKNPLDDINVLQ
+388 LIVSKNPLDDIDVLQ
-403 DQENVALV
+403 VQDNISLV

-417 QTTSNEMKTYLN
+417 QTTSEEMKAYLD
-429 PRLEGPPRLIV
+429 PRLSGPPRLIV
-440 RVNVDT
+440 RVNADA

>member
-1 MLLELRSLLGCV
+1 M
-13 SLALNR
+13 
-19 ASAMYDVDSLQFF
+19 
-32 GVHIL
+32 
-37 KKQAIVGSTII
+37 KKQAIIGSSII
-48 DGTGSAPVLDG
+48 NGTGSEPLRNGTILIED
-59 VVVVENGKIVEV
+59 GKISEV
-71 GAADEVKLSPDVERI
+71 GKTDQIKLGPDVERI
-86 YATGKFIIPGI
+86 DATGKFTMPGI

-104 TPNQDVPPD
+104 TPNQDVPND
-113 VRINL
+113 IRINL
-118 RVGFNAINTLRQSLG
+118 RVGFNSISLLRQSLG

-141 IGGGPPAVELT
+141 IGGGPPSVELT
-152 NAIKEGYV
+152 NAINEGYV

-222 PDYTEEELVALIDE
+222 PDYTEEELTALVDE
-236 ARMRDMPVAVHAH
+236 ARMRDMPVAAHAH
-249 GHKGLQYAVNARA
+249 GHEGLKYAVNARV

-275 LHAIAAADL
+275 LEAINKADL

-292 TSLGRVAK
+292 TSIGRVAK
-300 VESPWTK
+300 VEQPWTK
-307 QRMEAAYPIH
+307 ERMEAAYPIH

-327 GIKIALGTD
+327 GTKIALGTD
-336 GGPGDAMI
+336 GGAGDAMI
-344 ELSELVDCGLSP
+344 ELSEFVDCGLSP

-367 ADALSILDRVG
+367 ADALSILDSVG

-388 LIVGKNPLDDINVLQ
+388 LIIGKNPLDDINVLQ
-403 DQENVALV
+403 NQENIDLV

-417 QTTSNEMKTYLN
+417 QTTSNEMKVYLN
-429 PRLEGPPRLIV
+429 PRLEGPPRRIV
-440 RVNVDT
+440 RVNVDM

>member
-1 MLLELRSLLGCV
+1 M
-13 SLALNR
+13 
-19 ASAMYDVDSLQFF
+19 
-32 GVHIL
+32 
-37 KKQAIVGSTII
+37 KKQAIIGSTII
-48 DGTGSAPVLDG
+48 SGTGSEPLRNGTILIQD
-59 VVVVENGKIVEV
+59 GKIGEV
-71 GAADEVKLSPDVERI
+71 GKADQIKLGPDVERI
-86 YATGKFIIPGI
+86 DATGKFTMPGI

-104 TPNQDVPPD
+104 TPNQDVPND
-113 VRINL
+113 IRINL
-118 RVGFNAINTLRQSLG
+118 RVGFNSISLLRQSLG

-141 IGGGPPAVELT
+141 IGGGPPSVELT
-152 NAIKEGYV
+152 NAINEGYV

-222 PDYTEEELVALIDE
+222 PDYTEEELTALVDE
-236 ARMRDMPVAVHAH
+236 ARMRDMPVAAHAH
-249 GHKGLQYAVNARA
+249 GHEGLKYAVNARV

-275 LHAIAAADL
+275 LEAINKADL

-292 TSLGRVAK
+292 TSIGRVAK
-300 VESPWTK
+300 VEQPWTK
-307 QRMEAAYPIH
+307 ERMEAAYPIH

-327 GIKIALGTD
+327 GTKIALGTD
-336 GGPGDAMI
+336 GGAGDAMI
-344 ELSELVDCGLSP
+344 ELSEFVDCGLSP

-388 LIVGKNPLDDINVLQ
+388 LIIGKNPLNDINVLQ
-403 DQENVALV
+403 NQENIDLV

-417 QTTSNEMKTYLN
+417 QTTSNEMKVYLD
-429 PRLEGPPRLIV
+429 PRLDGPPRRIV
-440 RVNVDT
+440 RVNVDM

>member
-1 MLLELRSLLGCV
+1 M
-13 SLALNR
+13 
-19 ASAMYDVDSLQFF
+19 Q
-32 GVHIL
+32 
-37 KKQAIVGSTII
+37 KQAIIGSTII
-48 DGTGSAPVLDG
+48 DGTGSDPLRNGTILIED
-59 VVVVENGKIVEV
+59 GKIVDV
-71 GAADEVKLSPDVERI
+71 GNADQIKLGPDVERI
-86 YATGKFIIPGI
+86 DATGKFTMPGI

-104 TPNQDVPPD
+104 TPNQDVPD
-113 VRINL
+113 DIRINL
-118 RVGFNAINTLRQSLG
+118 RVGFNAISLLRQSLG

-141 IGGGPPAVELT
+141 IGGGPAAVELT
-152 NAIKEGYV
+152 NAINEGYV

-222 PDYTEEELVALIDE
+222 PDYTEEELTALVDE
-236 ARMRDMPVAVHAH
+236 ARMRDMPVAAHAH
-249 GHKGLQYAVNARA
+249 GHEGLKYAVNAKV

-275 LHAIAAADL
+275 LEAITKADL

-292 TSLGRVAK
+292 TSIGRVAK
-300 VESPWTK
+300 VEQPWTK
-307 QRMEAAYPIH
+307 ERMEAAYPIH

-327 GIKIALGTD
+327 GSKIALGTD
-336 GGPGDAMI
+336 GGAGDAMI
-344 ELSELVDCGLSP
+344 ELSEFVDCGLSP

-378 TIESG
+378 TVENG

-388 LIVGKNPLDDINVLQ
+388 LIIGRNPLDDINVLQ
-403 DQENVALV
+403 NQENIELV
-411 MTHGKV
+411 MTRGKV
-417 QTTSNEMKTYLN
+417 QTTSNEMRIYLN
-429 PRLEGPPRLIV
+429 PRLDGPPRRIV
-440 RVNVDT
+440 RVNVDM

>member
-1 MLLELRSLLGCV
+1 M
-13 SLALNR
+13 
-19 ASAMYDVDSLQFF
+19 
-32 GVHIL
+32 
-37 KKQAIVGSTII
+37 KKQAIIGSTII
-48 DGTGSAPVLDG
+48 DGTGSDPLRDG
-59 VVVVENGKIVEV
+59 TILIEDGKIVEV
-71 GAADEVKLSPDVERI
+71 GNADQIKLGPDVERI
-86 YATGKFIIPGI
+86 DAIGKFTMPGI

-104 TPNQDVPPD
+104 TPNQDVPD
-113 VRINL
+113 DIRINL
-118 RVGFNAINTLRQSLG
+118 RVGFNAISLLRQSLG

-141 IGGGPPAVELT
+141 IGGGPSAVELT
-152 NAIKEGYV
+152 NAINEGYV

-222 PDYTEEELVALIDE
+222 PDYTEEELTALVDE
-236 ARMRDMPVAVHAH
+236 ARMRDMPVAAHAH
-249 GHKGLQYAVNARA
+249 GHEGLKYAVNARV

-275 LHAIAAADL
+275 LEAINKADL

-292 TSLGRVAK
+292 TSIGRVAK
-300 VESPWTK
+300 VEQPWTK
-307 QRMEAAYPIH
+307 ERMEAAYPIH

-327 GIKIALGTD
+327 GTKIALGTD
-336 GGPGDAMI
+336 GGAGDAMI
-344 ELSELVDCGLSP
+344 ELSEFVDCGLSP

-388 LIVGKNPLDDINVLQ
+388 LIIGRNPLDDINVLQ
-403 DQENVALV
+403 NQENIELV

-417 QTTSNEMKTYLN
+417 QTTSNEMRIYLN
-429 PRLEGPPRLIV
+429 PRLEGPPRRIV
-440 RVNVDT
+440 RVNVDM

>member
-1 MLLELRSLLGCV
+1 MFADFHLRPEFKLLK
-13 SLALNR
+13 
-19 ASAMYDVDSLQFF
+19 Q
-32 GVHIL
+32 
-37 KKQAIVGSTII
+37 QAIVGSTVI
-48 DGTGSAPVLDG
+48 DGTGSNALRNG
-59 VVVVENGKIVEV
+59 TIRIEGGKIVEV
-71 GAADEVKLSPDVERI
+71 GPSDQIVLGPNVERI
-86 YATGKFIIPGI
+86 DATGKFTMPGI
-97 IDSHVHV
+97 IDSHIHV
-104 TPNQDVPPD
+104 TPNQDVPND

-118 RVGFNAINTLRQSLG
+118 RVGFNSINTLRQSLG

-141 IGGGPPAVELT
+141 IGGGPPSVELT
-152 NAIKEGYV
+152 NAINEGYV

-222 PDYTEEELVALIDE
+222 PDYTEEELVALVDE
-236 ARMRDMPVAVHAH
+236 ARMRDMPVAAHAH
-249 GHKGLQYAVNARA
+249 GHEGLKYAVNARV

-275 LHAIAAADL
+275 LEAITKAEL

-292 TSLGRVAK
+292 TSIGRIAK
-300 VESPWTK
+300 VEYPWTRE
-307 QRMEAAYPIH
+307 RMNAAHPIH
-317 REGVSKAHKM
+317 REGVAKAHKM
-327 GIKIALGTD
+327 GTKIALGTD
-336 GGPGDAMI
+336 GGPGDAMV
-344 ELSELVDCGLSP
+344 ELSEFVDCGLSP

-378 TIESG
+378 TLETG
-383 KDADL
+383 KDADV
-388 LIVGKNPLDDINVLQ
+388 LIVDKNPLDDINVLQ
-403 DQENVALV
+403 DQENIALV
-411 MTHGKV
+411 MTRGKV
-417 QTTSNEMKTYLN
+417 QTTSENMKKYLI
-429 PRLEGPPRLIV
+429 PRLSGPPRRIV
-440 RVNVDT
+440 RVNVDM

>member
-1 MLLELRSLLGCV
+1 M
-13 SLALNR
+13 
-19 ASAMYDVDSLQFF
+19 
-32 GVHIL
+32 
-37 KKQAIVGSTII
+37 KKQAIIGSTII
-48 DGTGSAPVLDG
+48 DGTGSDPLRNGTILIED
-59 VVVVENGKIVEV
+59 GKIVEV
-71 GAADEVKLSPDVERI
+71 GNADQIKLGPDVERI
-86 YATGKFIIPGI
+86 DAIGKFTMPGI

-104 TPNQDVPPD
+104 TPNQDVPSD
-113 VRINL
+113 IRINL
-118 RVGFNAINTLRQSLG
+118 RVGFNAISLLRQSLG

-141 IGGGPPAVELT
+141 IGGGPPSVELT
-152 NAIKEGYV
+152 NAINEGYV

-222 PDYTEEELVALIDE
+222 PDYTEEELTALVDE
-236 ARMRDMPVAVHAH
+236 ARMRDMPVAAHAH
-249 GHKGLQYAVNARA
+249 GHEGLKYAVNAKV

-275 LHAIAAADL
+275 LEAINKADL

-292 TSLGRVAK
+292 TSIGRVAK
-300 VESPWTK
+300 VEQPWTK
-307 QRMEAAYPIH
+307 ERMQAAYPIH

-327 GIKIALGTD
+327 GTKIALGTD
-336 GGPGDAMI
+336 GGAGDAMI
-344 ELSELVDCGLSP
+344 ELSEFVDCGLSP

-378 TIESG
+378 TVENG

-388 LIVGKNPLDDINVLQ
+388 LIIGRNPLDDINVLQ
-403 DQENVALV
+403 NQENIELV

-417 QTTSNEMKTYLN
+417 QTTSNAMRIYLN
-429 PRLEGPPRLIV
+429 PRLDGPSRRIV
-440 RVNVDT
+440 RVNVDM

>member
-1 MLLELRSLLGCV
+1 MK
-13 SLALNR
+13 N
-19 ASAMYDVDSLQFF
+19 
-32 GVHIL
+32 
-37 KKQAIVGSTII
+37 QAIIGSTII
-48 DGTGSAPVLDG
+48 NGTGSAPLCNG
-59 VVVVENGKIVEV
+59 TILIQGGKILE
-71 GAADEVKLSPDVERI
+71 GGKADQIKLGPDTERI
-86 YATGKFIIPGI
+86 DATGKFTMPGI

-104 TPNQDVPPD
+104 TPNQDVPDD

-118 RVGFNAINTLRQSLG
+118 RVGFNSISLLRQSLG

-141 IGGGPPAVELT
+141 IGGGPPSVELT
-152 NAIKEGYV
+152 NAINEGYV

-222 PDYTEEELVALIDE
+222 PDYTEEELTALVDE
-236 ARMRDMPVAVHAH
+236 ARMRDMPVAAHAH
-249 GHKGLQYAVNARA
+249 GHEGLKYAVNARV
-262 HMIHHGALIDDEG
+262 HMIHHGALIDEEG
-275 LHAIAAADL
+275 LEAINKADL

-292 TSLGRVAK
+292 TSIGRVAK
-300 VESPWTK
+300 VEQPWTK
-307 QRMEAAYPIH
+307 ERMEAAYPIH

-327 GIKIALGTD
+327 GTKIALGTD
-336 GGPGDAMI
+336 GGAGDAMI
-344 ELSELVDCGLSP
+344 ELSEFVDCGLSP

-388 LIVGKNPLDDINVLQ
+388 LIIGKNPLNDINVLQ
-403 DQENVALV
+403 NQENIDLV
-411 MTHGKV
+411 MTRGKV
-417 QTTSNEMKTYLN
+417 QTTSNEMKVYLN
-429 PRLEGPPRLIV
+429 PRLEGPPRRIV
-440 RVNVDT
+440 RVNVDM

>member
-1 MLLELRSLLGCV
+1 MLESWAVETKSPPPVLVC
-13 SLALNR
+13 ALVKISMEF
-19 ASAMYDVDSLQFF
+19 AVVQM
-32 GVHIL
+32 
-37 KKQAIVGSTII
+37 KAIVGSTII
-48 DGTGSAPVLDG
+48 DGNGSTPLKNGTVIIGD
-59 VVVVENGKIVEV
+59 GKIVEV
-71 GAADEVKLSPDVERI
+71 GPADQVKLKPDVERI
-86 YATGKFIIPGI
+86 DATGKFTMPGI
-97 IDSHVHV
+97 IDSHIHV

-275 LHAIAAADL
+275 IEAITEADL

-292 TSLGRVAK
+292 TSVGRVAK
-300 VESPWTK
+300 VEQPWTRE
-307 QRMEAAYPIH
+307 RMEAAYPIH

-327 GIKIALGTD
+327 GTKIALGTD

-344 ELSELVDCGLSP
+344 ELAELVDCGLSP
-356 MDAIV
+356 MEAIV

-367 ADALSILDRVG
+367 ADALSILERVG
-378 TIESG
+378 TVENG

-388 LIVGKNPLDDINVLQ
+388 LIVNKDPTDDIKVLQ
-403 DQENVALV
+403 DQENIALV
-411 MTHGKV
+411 MTRGKV
-417 QTTSNEMKTYLN
+417 QTTSDEMKTYLN
-429 PRLEGPPRLIV
+429 PRLEGPPRRIV
-440 RVNVDT
+440 RVNVDM

>member
-1 MLLELRSLLGCV
+1 M
-13 SLALNR
+13 
-19 ASAMYDVDSLQFF
+19 Q
-32 GVHIL
+32 
-37 KKQAIVGSTII
+37 KQAIIGSTII
-48 DGTGSAPVLDG
+48 DGTGSDPLRNGTILIED
-59 VVVVENGKIVEV
+59 GKIVEV
-71 GAADEVKLSPDVERI
+71 GNADQIKLGPDVERI
-86 YATGKFIIPGI
+86 DAIGKFTMPGI

-104 TPNQDVPPD
+104 TPNQDVPD
-113 VRINL
+113 DIRINL
-118 RVGFNAINTLRQSLG
+118 RVGFNAISLLRQSLG

-141 IGGGPPAVELT
+141 IGGGPAAVELT
-152 NAIKEGYV
+152 NAINEGYV

-222 PDYTEEELVALIDE
+222 PDYTEEELTALVDE
-236 ARMRDMPVAVHAH
+236 ARMRDMPVAAHAH
-249 GHKGLQYAVNARA
+249 GHEGLKYAVNAKV

-275 LHAIAAADL
+275 LEAITKADL

-292 TSLGRVAK
+292 TSIGRVAK
-300 VESPWTK
+300 VEQPWTK
-307 QRMEAAYPIH
+307 ERMEAAYPIH

-327 GIKIALGTD
+327 GTKIALGTD
-336 GGPGDAMI
+336 GGAGDAMI
-344 ELSELVDCGLSP
+344 ELSEFVDCGLSP

-367 ADALSILDRVG
+367 ADALSILERVG
-378 TIESG
+378 TVENG

-388 LIVGKNPLDDINVLQ
+388 LIIGRNPLDDINVLQ
-403 DQENVALV
+403 NQENIELV
-411 MTHGKV
+411 MTRGKV
-417 QTTSNEMKTYLN
+417 QTTSNEMRIYLN
-429 PRLEGPPRLIV
+429 PRLDGPPRRIV
-440 RVNVDT
+440 RVNVDM